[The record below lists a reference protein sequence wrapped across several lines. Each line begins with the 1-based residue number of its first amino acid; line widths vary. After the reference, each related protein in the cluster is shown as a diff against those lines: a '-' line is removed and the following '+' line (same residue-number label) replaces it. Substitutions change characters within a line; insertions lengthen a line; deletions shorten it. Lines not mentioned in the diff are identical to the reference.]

1 MGQLIDYKDIRSLP
15 DGSIVRQYSL
25 DKYKRPQRMDITVH
39 HTEDGK
45 VEYYCKDYRGFT
57 LKTKLRG
64 FKIDSYHYYELL
76 KRGDKA

>member
-1 MGQLIDYKDIRSLP
+1 MIKEIDRAEIRKLP
-15 DGSIVRQYSL
+15 EGSIVREHSVGRDGIPQYL
-25 DKYKRPQRMDITVH
+25 DITVH
-39 HTEDGK
+39 HTDDGK

-76 KRGDKA
+76 KRGDKT